1 MAGVCG
7 ILFLSIIYFVLFIEE
22 DQLISLLNELK
33 FLTNLI
39 ATLRNV
45 SLAAKSRKFTIE
57 FIVV

>member
-7 ILFLSIIYFVLFIEE
+7 ILFLSIIYFVLFREE